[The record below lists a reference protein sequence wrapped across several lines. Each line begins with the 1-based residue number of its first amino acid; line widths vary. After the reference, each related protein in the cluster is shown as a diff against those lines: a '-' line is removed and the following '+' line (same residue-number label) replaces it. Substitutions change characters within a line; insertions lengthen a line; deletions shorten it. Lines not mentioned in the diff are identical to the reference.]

1 MVAREGGGQIAI
13 VVEERRWQ
21 RPLLAAHIKPA
32 PASTTNNLEEE
43 SMNATTSST
52 SVFFAHTASM
62 RMVWFSGIS
71 IHLKVSCSRGGVFRS
86 VSGSGWRSLGSSG
99 MEGQQPEFG
108 VSDQE

>member
-1 MVAREGGGQIAI
+1 MVAREGGGPDRHRGGEAQ
-13 VVEERRWQ
+13 
-21 RPLLAAHIKPA
+21 
-32 PASTTNNLEEE
+32 
-43 SMNATTSST
+43 MATT
-52 SVFFAHTASM
+52 VVGGAHQARASQHDQQP
-62 RMVWFSGIS
+62 RRGVNERQHQHQRLLRPHRQHENGLVLRQS